1 MADDRLG
8 HFALGSV
15 HAELEAAFRGDGDSG
30 GGGGGESKV
39 RQPPISDSGEGGG
52 GGESKV
58 RQPPISDSGEGGGG
72 GESKAPR
79 AFDPVE
85 MLQIIRREN
94 AQLASHGETGSVT
107 WETLYGN
114 MKTLYDYEKRQPK
127 FYKRMIRR
135 KCLWAKIKILER
147 TKSYKVL
154 CECYIFRDVDRD
166 TILGPNAAY
175 NLGYLFPGVL
185 SAPQGRQWVQGGYT
199 EVDDR
204 YNHEGD
210 ERSAWD
216 EVSEFEN
223 DHKVVAEP
231 YSRAVPFPRFWY
243 KRGRKLQYGV
253 YTTGDPHPTLNTPYG
268 GHLESAA
275 SVEGRSIG
283 PPIPLATTV
292 IPLEEGGGGGESKA
306 EFVAHRAPD
315 IVSASA
321 MDDDVPNPD
330 EMGGGRKRRKKTRRK
345 KKRKTKR
352 LRRKKRKTKRRRKK
366 KRTRRK
372 R

>member
-1 MADDRLG
+1 MAARADNRLG
-8 HFALGSV
+8 DTEHGSV
-15 HAELEAAFRGDGDSG
+15 REELEAAYRGDGDSG

-52 GGESKV
+52 GGESKA
-58 RQPPISDSGEGGGG
+58 EG
-72 GESKAPR
+72 

-85 MLQIIRREN
+85 MLQTIRREN
-94 AQLASHGETGSVT
+94 AQLASHGEAGPAT

-114 MKTLYDYEKRQPK
+114 MKTLYEYEKTQNPK
-127 FYKRMIRR
+127 FYKRMIRQ
-135 KCLWAKIKILER
+135 KCLGPKIKILEWN
-147 TKSYKVL
+147 KSYKAL
-154 CECYIFRDVDRD
+154 TGCYIFRDVDRD
-166 TILGPNAAY
+166 TILGPNAEY
-175 NLGYLFPGVL
+175 NLGYLFPAVL
-185 SAPQGRQWVQGGYT
+185 SGPQGRQWVQGGQT

-216 EVSEFEN
+216 EIAEFERDN
-223 DHKVVAEP
+223 KVVAWSPAHRDNPEVLP
-231 YSRAVPFPRFWY
+231 HFWY
-243 KRGRKLQYGV
+243 RQGHKLRYGV
-253 YTTGDPHPTLNTPYG
+253 YLPGARHPTLNTPYG
-268 GHLESAA
+268 GHLEAVGGVPA
-275 SVEGRSIG
+275 T
-283 PPIPLATTV
+283 PIRRTPAPLATSV
-292 IPLEEGGGGGESKA
+292 KLIEEGERSDSIPYLSSEG
-306 EFVAHRAPD
+306 VY
-315 IVSASA
+315 ASA
-321 MDDDVPNPD
+321 IDDDVPNPD